1 MAQSSTFPSH
11 VAENTFKFP
20 PWTVIV
26 RKSHILQSRCTNVP
40 NCHMQLNDTFSK
52 SNLCDFCLYEKEL
65 DLPQLPEMTFAGN
78 LLHVEH
84 SKELGIEF
92 NALSALQLVDS
103 KFDSMKVAVA
113 EAWQESRL
121 DNSEI
126 KDVVKPFDWT
136 FTTHYKG
143 TLIGNKENYTVT
155 PTDERINIEKLKVK
169 EKILFY
175 EDVMLFEDELADN
188 GTAHC
193 SVKIRIMPDC
203 FFILMRYFLRVD
215 NLLVRIIDTRIFHEV
230 GKSYILQEHVTK
242 ESKVKELK
250 VDVSLLRNPQLL
262 WDHLP
267 TVDFQ
272 YEKIQF

>member
-1 MAQSSTFPSH
+1 MS
-11 VAENTFKFP
+11 
-20 PWTVIV
+20 
-26 RKSHILQSRCTNVP
+26 
-40 NCHMQLNDTFSK
+40 
-52 SNLCDFCLYEKEL
+52 
-65 DLPQLPEMTFAGN
+65 FAGN
-78 LLHVEH
+78 LLRVEH

-193 SVKIRIMPDC
+193 SVKI
-203 FFILMRYFLRVD
+203 V
-215 NLLVRIIDTRIFHEV
+215 III
-230 GKSYILQEHVTK
+230 
-242 ESKVKELK
+242 
-250 VDVSLLRNPQLL
+250 
-262 WDHLP
+262 HL
-267 TVDFQ
+267 
-272 YEKIQF
+272 YL

>member
-52 SNLCDFCLYEKEL
+52 SNLCDFCL
-65 DLPQLPEMTFAGN
+65 
-78 LLHVEH
+78 
-84 SKELGIEF
+84 
-92 NALSALQLVDS
+92 
-103 KFDSMKVAVA
+103 
-113 EAWQESRL
+113 L